1 MIKVD
6 LVAPDY
12 VYQVWDDVKD
22 FLDASIKT
30 GTGTCTLDQ
39 LKLLLAKNYQTLIV
53 GLDKNNKIVRAMPV
67 EFVNYPNARTMFIT
81 ALGGFGVVTSDIW
94 KQVEDWAK
102 LQGVTKVSAWCEEA
116 QARLYKQKAGFN
128 TIRFVVEKD
137 L

>member
-1 MIKVD
+1 MIKVE

-22 FLDASIKT
+22 YLDASIKT

-39 LKLLLAKNYQTLIV
+39 LKLLLAKNYQTLMVGVNEEGKIV
-53 GLDKNNKIVRAMPV
+53 GAMAV
-67 EFVNYPNARTMFIT
+67 EIVNYPNARTLFIT
-81 ALGGFGVVTSDIW
+81 ALGGFGVVAQDIW
-94 KQVEDWAK
+94 QQVEDWAK

>member
-1 MIKVD
+1 MIRVE

-12 VYQVWDDVKD
+12 VYQVWDSVKD

-30 GTGTCTLDQ
+30 NTGTCTLDQ
-39 LKLLLAKNYQTLIV
+39 LKLLLTKNYQTLLVGVDEQKNIV
-53 GLDKNNKIVRAMPV
+53 GAMTV
-67 EFVNYPNARTMFIT
+67 EIINHPNARTLFIT
-81 ALGGFGVVTSDIW
+81 ALGGFKVVTQDIW

-116 QARLYKQKAGFN
+116 QARLYKQKAGFD

>member
-53 GLDKNNKIVRAMPV
+53 GLDKNNKIVGAMTV

>member
-39 LKLLLAKNYQTLIV
+39 LKLLLTKNYQTLIV
-53 GLDKNNKIVRAMPV
+53 GLDKNNKIVGAMTV

>member
-1 MIKVD
+1 MIRVE

-22 FLDASIKT
+22 YLDASIKT

-53 GLDKNNKIVRAMPV
+53 GVNDHNVIKGAMTV
-67 EFVNYPNARTMFIT
+67 EIINYPNARTLFIT
-81 ALGGFGVVTSDIW
+81 ALGGIGVVSEEIW
-94 KQVEDWAK
+94 QQVEEWAK
-102 LQGVTKVSAWCEEA
+102 LQGVTKISAWCEEA

-137 L
+137 I

>member
-53 GLDKNNKIVRAMPV
+53 GVNAEGNLVGAMTV

-81 ALGGFGVVTSDIW
+81 ALGGFGVVTQDIW

-137 L
+137 I

>member
-1 MIKVD
+1 MIRVE
-6 LVAPDY
+6 LIAPDY

-39 LKLLLAKNYQTLIV
+39 LKLLLAKNYQALIV
-53 GLDKNNKIVRAMPV
+53 GVNEDNKIVGAMAV
-67 EFVNYPNARTMFIT
+67 EIMNYPNARTLFIT
-81 ALGGFGVVTSDIW
+81 ALGGFGVVTQEIW
-94 KQVEDWAK
+94 QQVEDWAR

-116 QARLYKQKAGFN
+116 QARLYKQKAGFD

>member
-53 GLDKNNKIVRAMPV
+53 GVNAEGNLVGAMTV

-81 ALGGFGVVTSDIW
+81 ALGGFGVVTQDIW

-116 QARLYKQKAGFN
+116 QARLYKQKAGFD
-128 TIRFVVEKD
+128 TIRFVVEKN

>member
-53 GLDKNNKIVRAMPV
+53 GVNEEGNLVGAMTV

-81 ALGGFGVVTSDIW
+81 ALGGFGVVTQDIW

-116 QARLYKQKAGFN
+116 QARLYKQKAGFD
-128 TIRFVVEKD
+128 TIRFVVEKN

>member
-12 VYQVWDDVKD
+12 VYQIWDDVKD

-39 LKLLLAKNYQTLIV
+39 LKLLLTKNYQTLIV
-53 GLDKNNKIVRAMPV
+53 GLDKNNKIVGAMTV

>member
-22 FLDASIKT
+22 FLEASIKT

-39 LKLLLAKNYQTLIV
+39 LKLLLAKNYQTLLVGVDEQNNIV
-53 GLDKNNKIVRAMPV
+53 GAMAV
-67 EFVNYPNARTMFIT
+67 EFINYPNARTMFIT
-81 ALGGFGVVTSDIW
+81 AFGGFHVIKADPLAE
-94 KQVEDWAK
+94 VENWARS
-102 LQGVTKVSAWCEEA
+102 QGATKITAWCEEA
-116 QARLYKQKAGFN
+116 QARLYRQKAGFN

>member
-1 MIKVD
+1 MIKVE

-12 VYQVWDDVKD
+12 VHQVWDKVKD

-39 LKLLLAKNYQTLIV
+39 LKVLLAKNYQTLIV
-53 GLDKNNKIVRAMPV
+53 GVNDNGVIKGAMTV
-67 EFVNYPNARTMFIT
+67 EIINYPNARTLFIT
-81 ALGGFGVVTSDIW
+81 ALGGTGVVTEDIW

-102 LQGVTKVSAWCEEA
+102 YQGCTKINAWCEET

-137 L
+137 I